1 MGLDRVL
8 GQDKQV
14 EYLRK
19 LLEKR
24 NIPSTLLF
32 VGPKGVGKFFTA
44 VQFAKALNC
53 KAEPFNG
60 CDKCKSCI
68 AIDNKLHPNLKII
81 NGDTIGIDDVRSVI
95 NSSFVPIYGYRVNIF
110 VDVENATIQAFNS
123 MLKYLEEPPKNT
135 LNILI
140 AESDEHLPQTIVSRS
155 VVVRFNKLPLNVVEE
170 IISTKIED
178 EDRRGTVAH
187 ILNGSLEN
195 FPRLIDE
202 ETYKK
207 RKRLL
212 TSFLML
218 LKKEETTTT
227 LLNRFKDYYGDFTFD
242 SCRNFIDELLDLME
256 DIVFIVVKKD
266 TDMVKNIDLL
276 GFIADEFLTYNMKK
290 VYEYSKLFAEKKE
303 ALFSNANQFNI
314 ILSALFTIEYA

>member
-1 MGLDRVL
+1 MGLDKVS
-8 GQDKQV
+8 GQDKQI

-53 KAEPFNG
+53 KVEPLNG

-68 AIDNKLHPNLKII
+68 AIDNRLHPNLKII
-81 NGDTIGIDDVRSVI
+81 DGDTIGIDDVRSVI
-95 NSSFVPIYGYRVNIF
+95 NSSFVPIEGYRVNIF
-110 VDVENATIQAFNS
+110 VDVENATLQAFNS
-123 MLKYLEEPPKNT
+123 MLKYLEEPPRNT

-140 AESDEHLPQTIVSRS
+140 AESSEHLPQTVVSRS
-155 VVVRFNKLPLNVVEE
+155 VVVRFNKLPLNVIEE
-170 IISTKIED
+170 IISHEIAD
-178 EDRRGTVAH
+178 EDRLKTVAH

-195 FPRLIDE
+195 LPRLIDE

-218 LKKEETTTT
+218 LKKEEATTS
-227 LLNRFKDYYGDFTFD
+227 LLSRFKDYYGDFTFD
-242 SCRNFIDELLDLME
+242 SCRNFVDEVLDLME
-256 DIVFIVVKKD
+256 DIILIVVKKD
-266 TDMVKNIDLL
+266 TDLVKNIDLL

-290 VYEYSKLFAEKKE
+290 VFEYSKLFAEKKE
-303 ALFSNANQFNI
+303 QLFSNANQFNI

>member
-1 MGLDRVL
+1 LGLDRVL

-195 FPRLIDE
+195 LPRLIDE

-212 TSFLML
+212 TSF
-218 LKKEETTTT
+218 
-227 LLNRFKDYYGDFTFD
+227 
-242 SCRNFIDELLDLME
+242 
-256 DIVFIVVKKD
+256 
-266 TDMVKNIDLL
+266 
-276 GFIADEFLTYNMKK
+276 
-290 VYEYSKLFAEKKE
+290 
-303 ALFSNANQFNI
+303 
-314 ILSALFTIEYA
+314 